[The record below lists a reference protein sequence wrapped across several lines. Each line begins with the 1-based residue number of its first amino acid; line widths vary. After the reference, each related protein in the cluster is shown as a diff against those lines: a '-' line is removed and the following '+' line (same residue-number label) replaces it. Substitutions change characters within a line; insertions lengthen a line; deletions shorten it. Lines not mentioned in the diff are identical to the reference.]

1 MKKEKIITGDKKE
14 KSPVDEKLVE
24 LTKRRDDFGDD
35 KSLAEYLAS
44 K

>member
-1 MKKEKIITGDKKE
+1 MKKEKIITGEKT
-14 KSPVDEKLVE
+14 KSPVTDEKLVE

>member
-1 MKKEKIITGDKKE
+1 MKKEKIITGEKA
-14 KSPVDEKLVE
+14 KSPVRDEKLE
-24 LTKRRDDFGDD
+24 QLIKNRDDFGDD